1 MSSPDAT
8 TDTTTIPLGDIEPAR
23 SRHAGRRS
31 AVALTDELI
40 VVGTAAGDVGAYERS
55 SLDERW
61 TAEGTNDETSVVAAT
76 PFAGGVAV
84 GERGPAGEIRLHD
97 AATGRTRWR
106 YVTADDVGEPQKRSR
121 FFLPFVV
128 DVETSG
134 DRLYVAARRYERDGD
149 DRSFRSVVYA
159 FGTDGDVAWTYETD
173 ASPIG
178 LDVDGTERSDG
189 RRAAGDEPNGRVAV
203 AYNRCPGDHQHGVV
217 VLDAETGTVQWQWD
231 PGTAG
236 QRRVGDV
243 SLLETGVAVA
253 SHGDYRGY
261 RLGAGGAER
270 WVVDLATP
278 TKVDGETL
286 YAYPN
291 HVHATA
297 EGCVFVTG
305 NTYPEEGRETASLHP
320 GEHTAFGYSPDG
332 ECAWS
337 ASVGG
342 FAGEIAAS
350 GDRVAVPC
358 AQQFRT
364 RDPATHGLHVFDVQE
379 GRRVEHDAEGIVTTV
394 AVDERSLAAI
404 EEPVVYHDEGQR
416 RGAYRLHAGGL

>member
-1 MSSPDAT
+1 MSSSDVT
-8 TDTTTIPLGDIEPAR
+8 TDTATVPLGDIEPAR

-31 AVALTDELI
+31 AVALTEDLL
-40 VVGTAAGDVGAYERS
+40 VAGTAVGDVRAYDRTT
-55 SLDERW
+55 LDERW
-61 TAEGTNDETSVVAAT
+61 FAEGTNDETSVVAAVG
-76 PFAGGVAV
+76 FAGGVAV
-84 GERGPAGEIRLHD
+84 GERGPDGGVRLYD
-97 AATGRTRWR
+97 AATGSVRWR
-106 YVTADDVGEPQKRSR
+106 YDTADDVGAPQKRSR
-121 FFLPFVV
+121 FFLPFVADLAV
-128 DVETSG
+128 CGE
-134 DRLYVAARRYERDGD
+134 RLYVAARRYERDGD

-159 FGTDGDVAWTYETD
+159 FEETGDIAWTYETD
-173 ASPIG
+173 ASPIS
-178 LDVDGTERSDG
+178 LDADDGPD
-189 RRAAGDEPNGRVAV
+189 RRDGRVAV

-217 VLDAETGTVQWQWD
+217 VLDAETGAVQWQWD

-270 WVVDLATP
+270 WAVDLATP
-278 TKVDGETL
+278 TKIDDETL

-291 HVHATA
+291 HVHATP

-320 GEHTAFGYSPDG
+320 DEHTAFGYSPEG
-332 ECAWS
+332 ERVWS

-350 GDRVAVPC
+350 GDLIAVPC

-364 RDPATHGLHVFDVQE
+364 RDPATHALRVFDVRK
-379 GRRVEHDAEGIVTTV
+379 GRCAERDAEGIVTAA
-394 AVDERSLAAI
+394 AVDERAFVAV

-416 RGAYRLHAGGL
+416 RGAYRLHAGGP

>member
-1 MSSPDAT
+1 MSSPDVT
-8 TDTTTIPLGDIEPAR
+8 TDTATVALGNVEPAR
-23 SRHAGRRS
+23 SRHVGRRS
-31 AVALTDELI
+31 AVALTEDLL
-40 VVGTAAGDVGAYERS
+40 VVGTAAGGVRAYDRAT
-55 SLDERW
+55 LDERW
-61 TAEGTNDETSVVAAT
+61 SAAGTNDETSVVAAT

-84 GERGPAGEIRLHD
+84 GERGPDGGVRLHD
-97 AATGRTRWR
+97 AATGRVRWR
-106 YVTADDVGEPQKRSR
+106 YATANDVGEPQKRSR
-121 FFLPFVV
+121 FFLPFVADLAV
-128 DVETSG
+128 RG
-134 DRLYVAARRYERDGD
+134 GRLYVAARRYERDGD
-149 DRSFRSVVYA
+149 DRSFRSVIYA
-159 FGTDGDVAWTYETD
+159 FGKGGDVAWTHETD

-178 LDVDGTERSDG
+178 LDTDGPD
-189 RRAAGDEPNGRVAV
+189 RRDGRVAV

-217 VLDAETGTVQWQWD
+217 VLDAETGAVQWQWD

-243 SLLETGVAVA
+243 SLLEAGVAVA

-270 WVVDLATP
+270 WAVDLATP
-278 TKVDGETL
+278 TETDGETL

-297 EGCVFVTG
+297 AGCVFVTG

-320 GEHTAFGYSPDG
+320 DEHTAFGYSPDG
-332 ECAWS
+332 ERVWS

-350 GDRVAVPC
+350 GDRLAVPC

-364 RDPATHGLHVFDVQE
+364 RDPAVHGLHVFDLRN
-379 GRRVEHDAEGIVTTV
+379 GRRVERDSPGIVTAAAVDGRTV
-394 AVDERSLAAI
+394 AAV
-404 EEPVVYHDEGQR
+404 EEPVAYHDEDQR
-416 RGAYRLHAGGL
+416 RGAYRLHASEL